1 MVTLL
6 GNIQLKQ
13 LNQQAKYICSTKI
26 TWEYYI
32 NKRRITQCRRC
43 QGWGHA
49 TVNCYAEPACLKC
62 AEGHLTQ
69 DCNKSKDVPAKCVNC
84 GEDHPANATICQEYQ
99 KRLKN
104 IELRNKTQLDKNTTK
119 STNIKNIPDINDRKQ
134 YPNLL
139 STSTNQPQPTTANSH
154 QHHNQYERYN
164 SEQEHIPTSRWSNT
178 ISAKAFNSNINRSST
193 NNRLGN
199 EYLTTSYTNQSN
211 VNDLSDFVSL
221 SNEIREL
228 TKVFNVKR
236 MLSAVREFRKQLQHC
251 ETPSQQFQLLIQF
264 CDKIDNE

>member
-26 TWEYYI
+26 TWEYHI

-49 TVNCYAEPACLKC
+49 TVNCYAEPVCLKC

-69 DCNKSKDVPAKCVNC
+69 DYNKSKDVPAKCVNC
-84 GEDHPANATICQEYQ
+84 EDHPTNATICQEYQ
-99 KRLKN
+99 ERLKS

-119 STNIKNIPDINDRKQ
+119 STSSKNISDINDRKQ

-139 STSTNQPQPTTANSH
+139 STSTNQPQPTTANNH
-154 QHHNQYERYN
+154 QHYTINMSSN
-164 SEQEHIPTSRWSNT
+164 SEQENIPTSRWSNT
-178 ISAKAFNSNINRSST
+178 ISAKAFNSNINRPSS

-199 EYLTTSYTNQSN
+199 EYLTTLYTNQSN
-211 VNDLSDFVSL
+211 VNDLSDFVSF
-221 SNEIREL
+221 SNEIRKL

-236 MLSAVREFRKQLQHC
+236 MLSAIREFRKQLQH
-251 ETPSQQFQLLIQF
+251 TFPTIPTSNSILW
-264 CDKIDNE
+264 